1 MPNPT
6 TPETFPRE
14 LTAREGEILD
24 FMLGVDDPRVEP
36 LREQRKSVVATGLC
50 GCGCASIHLAVDR
63 ERHEPAAIC
72 RQPISADFDAARA
85 DLGDKREVGGLLVF
99 LDEGWLS
106 LLEVWWM
113 EAPPAEFPP
122 ATAFH
127 PPEVTCERDAAA
139 LAELQARSADAAWPG
154 TPRGV
159 TAVVRRLLG
168 HRSTSGASVD
178 KTSPDR
184 SNNL

>member
-1 MPNPT
+1 MA
-6 TPETFPRE
+6 TPSSSEPFPRA
-14 LTAREGEILD
+14 LTARESEILD

-36 LREQRKSVVATGLC
+36 LRQQRKSVVATGLC

-72 RQPISADFDAARA
+72 RQPISADFNSARA

-113 EAPPAEFPP
+113 EAPPAEFPE

-139 LAELQARSADAAWPG
+139 LAELEARSAHRAWPG
-154 TPRGV
+154 TLGGV
-159 TAVVRRLLG
+159 SGAVRRLLG
-168 HRSTSGASVD
+168 RRPTSDASAD
-178 KTSPDR
+178 RTSQDG
-184 SNNL
+184 NNTV

>member
-1 MPNPT
+1 
-6 TPETFPRE
+6 
-14 LTAREGEILD
+14 
-24 FMLGVDDPRVEP
+24 
-36 LREQRKSVVATGLC
+36 
-50 GCGCASIHLAVDR
+50 VDR

-72 RQPISADFDAARA
+72 RQPISAHFNVARA
-85 DLGDKREVGGLLVF
+85 DPGDSREVGGLLVF

-139 LAELQARSADAAWPG
+139 LAELQARSADAASPG
-154 TPRGV
+154 TLRG
-159 TAVVRRLLG
+159 AAGVVRRLLG
-168 HRSTSGASVD
+168 SRPTSD
-178 KTSPDR
+178 DPPDQPSQDG
-184 SNNL
+184 SNTD